1 MLFEFLSPL
10 LEFIGFDFP
19 CFILIAIFV
28 LLLIKL

>member
-1 MLFEFLSPL
+1 MFDIFSPL
-10 LEFIGFDFP
+10 IEFIGVDFP